1 MNMDDGLKIETAAS
15 TPSTIRDDTLGFT
28 DMADDTRLEQAFAL
42 IRAVIADADK
52 KAVSD
57 LVARIST
64 SHG

>member
-28 DMADDTRLEQAFAL
+28 DMAGDRLEQAFAL

-52 KAVSD
+52 KAASD